1 MMKSILIKD
10 TTREERE
17 AIVNEALGNI
27 EGGCDGCSPGIIKMY
42 DPYISGEM
50 ELRECT
56 MNFRASYVSGEEAPT
71 NNNCGYQIW

>member
-1 MMKSILIKD
+1 MKSILIKD

-27 EGGCDGCSPGIIKMY
+27 EGGCDGCSTGIIKMY
-42 DPYISGEM
+42 DPYINGEM

-56 MNFRASYVSGEEAPT
+56 MNFRASYVSGEEVPT